1 LPNGISS
8 FETNTNNHALSVNR
22 IFLIWN
28 RPLFHNE
35 NKEGCFAAKGKE
47 MRQMS
52 YENERK
58 CY

>member
-1 LPNGISS
+1 LPIGISS
-8 FETNTNNHALSVNR
+8 FETNTNNHAISVNK

-35 NKEGCFAAKGKE
+35 NKEGRFAAKGKE

-52 YENERK
+52 CENERK

>member
-1 LPNGISS
+1 M
-8 FETNTNNHALSVNR
+8 ETGN
-22 IFLIWN
+22 
-28 RPLFHNE
+28 LFHNE
-35 NKEGCFAAKGKE
+35 NKEGRFAAKGKE